1 MYRAP
6 SSKFLLIGT
15 FFEALRLTIAGARLV
30 SVRLAAKIGI
40 STLALLLAA
49 LPVMACTVPGA
60 VMSAAERDCCK
71 RMANQCGH
79 SNMAKSHGCCEI
91 QTAPNDF
98 HALKASFSQLDRSLI
113 DFHPQP
119 VALQTIADSHLA
131 FTTNTT
137 FAAHSPPG
145 LVYSAT
151 TVLRI

>member
-1 MYRAP
+1 MNV
-6 SSKFLLIGT
+6 
-15 FFEALRLTIAGARLV
+15 RLV
-30 SVRLAAKIGI
+30 AKIGV

-49 LPVMACTVPGA
+49 LPAMACAIPGA
-60 VMSAAERDCCK
+60 VMTAAERDCCK

-79 SNMAKSHGCCEI
+79 SGMAKSHGCCEI

-98 HALKASFSQLDRSLI
+98 HALKASFTQVDHSLI
-113 DFHPQP
+113 DLHAQP
-119 VALQTIADSHLA
+119 LQTIADSQLI

-137 FAAHSPPG
+137 FPTHSPPG

>member
-1 MYRAP
+1 
-6 SSKFLLIGT
+6 
-15 FFEALRLTIAGARLV
+15 V
-30 SVRLAAKIGI
+30 SVRLAAKIGV

-60 VMSAAERDCCK
+60 VMTAAERDCCK
-71 RMANQCGH
+71 RMADQCGH
-79 SNMAKSHGCCEI
+79 SGMAKPHGCCEI

-98 HALKASFSQLDRSLI
+98 HALKASFAQLDHSLI
-113 DFHPQP
+113 DLHTQP
-119 VALQTIADSHLA
+119 AELQTIAYAHLL

-137 FAAHSPPG
+137 FPTHSPPG